1 MTEPLRFKK
10 KSQPLILIS
19 NSFYDFL
26 KALVMVVLPG
36 AAALYLGVSTAFDL
50 SWSIFAVVLGL
61 LITVALGIFLLI
73 SSRSYVKSDL
83 KYDGTMMVS
92 QNETGEML
100 YSLELDDSPE
110 ILRLKSHICFKVL
123 NDSIEVRS

>member
-50 SWSIFAVVLGL
+50 SWSIFVVVLGL
-61 LITVALGIFLLI
+61 LITVALGVFLLI

-123 NDSIEVRS
+123 NNPIEDRS

>member
-123 NDSIEVRS
+123 NDSIEDRS

>member
-1 MTEPLRFKK
+1 VTEPLRFKK

>member
-73 SSRSYVKSDL
+73 SSRFYVKSDL

-123 NDSIEVRS
+123 NDSIEDRS

>member
-1 MTEPLRFKK
+1 VTEPLRFKK

-73 SSRSYVKSDL
+73 SSRFYVKSDL

-123 NDSIEVRS
+123 NDSIEDRS